1 MKGFFSTM
9 TVLKP
14 ACKATVKAV
23 RPPMP
28 VPAITTSASMSQASG
43 ALTGAMGM
51 ASGPT

>member
-14 ACKATVKAV
+14 ACEATVKAV